1 MKHFCKSN
9 VATQKMKG
17 SSCSGNTQK
26 TGSCFCSAGGGC
38 KTQIYLKSLRRTI
51 SPKSAFESC

>member
-9 VATQKMKG
+9 VVTQKMKG

-26 TGSCFCSAGGGC
+26 TGSCFCSAGGC
-38 KTQIYLKSLRRTI
+38 QTQIYLKSLRRKI
-51 SPKSAFESC
+51 YPKSAFESC